1 MAGIHERL
9 QTDLRKA
16 NCEHTLILAL
26 IDAPGSNVT
35 PARLIAKWSL
45 DTEAQADL
53 TAIKAVYDGLS
64 AVNQAKYLHVVR
76 SVFGSIRN
84 DMNQELTYSQAR
96 TELGI

>member
-9 QTDLRKA
+9 QTDLRQIDFA
-16 NCEHTLILAL
+16 SIVVLAL

-35 PARLIAKWSL
+35 PARLIAKFTL
-45 DTEAQADL
+45 DQEAVDDL

-64 AVNQAKYLHVVR
+64 GANQAKYLHVVR
-76 SVFGSIRN
+76 SVFNLIRH
-84 DMNQELTYSQAR
+84 DMNHELTYSQAR